1 MPAWKDKDHPVRSD
15 TWYFTLS
22 LTWSPKAPV
31 AFPSRFAILRVLPQ
45 RKVAIGL
52 LLRWPKHLSL
62 ATFPQKFPETDFAIV
77 PSCTERT
84 PASWSFLIAITSA
97 THGRTAKEKVS
108 TTAVA
113 FTYGIRR

>member
-1 MPAWKDKDHPVRSD
+1 MSKTTNQKEKEVFSISKVIHDFLIPPGASLHDLK
-15 TWYFTLS
+15 TWT
-22 LTWSPKAPV
+22 
-31 AFPSRFAILRVLPQ
+31 
-45 RKVAIGL
+45 
-52 LLRWPKHLSL
+52 LRWPKHLSL
-62 ATFPQKFPETDFAIV
+62 ATIPQKFPETDFAIV